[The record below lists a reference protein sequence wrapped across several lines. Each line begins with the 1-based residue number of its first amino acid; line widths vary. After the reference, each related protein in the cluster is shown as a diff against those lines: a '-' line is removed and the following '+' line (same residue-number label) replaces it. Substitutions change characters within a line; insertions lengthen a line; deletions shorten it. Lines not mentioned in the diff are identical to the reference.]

1 MFGLA
6 SFAGLPEIEYTS
18 RVARILVVDDER
30 DVVTLVGFLLKKD
43 GHEVDTAYHGGEAL
57 AKLGLEPAADVKLP
71 ELVIMD
77 VMMPVFDG
85 YTVARRAGE
94 AERTKHVPILM
105 LTAKGQTRE
114 LFEHQPNVAAV
125 LEKPFDPQRLREMV
139 NCIFKP

>member
-1 MFGLA
+1 MEPRLC
-6 SFAGLPEIEYTS
+6 YTP

-43 GHEVDTAYHGGEAL
+43 GHEVETAFHGGEAL
-57 AKLGLEPAADVKLP
+57 ARLGLEPPAETALP
-71 ELVIMD
+71 DLVIMD
-77 VMMPVFDG
+77 VMMPVADG

-94 AERTKHVPILM
+94 DARTRGVPILM
-105 LTAKGQTRE
+105 LTAKGQTRA
-114 LFEHQPNVAAV
+114 LFEGQPNVAAV

>member
-1 MFGLA
+1 M
-6 SFAGLPEIEYTS
+6 EYTS

-43 GHEVDTAYHGGEAL
+43 GHEVDAAYNGGEAL
-57 AKLGLEPAADVKLP
+57 ERLGLEPKGEPALP
-71 ELVIMD
+71 NMVIMD
-77 VMMPVFDG
+77 VMMPVADG

-94 AERTKHVPILM
+94 DLRTKGVPILM

-114 LFEHQPNVAAV
+114 LFEGQANVAAV

-139 NCIFKP
+139 KSILLP

>member
-1 MFGLA
+1 M
-6 SFAGLPEIEYTS
+6 EYTW

-43 GHEVDTAYHGGEAL
+43 GHEVDAAFHGGEAL
-57 AKLGLEPAADVKLP
+57 AKLGLEPASDVTLP
-71 ELVIMD
+71 DLVIMD
-77 VMMPVFDG
+77 VMMPVADG

-94 AERTKHVPILM
+94 GAKTRGVPILM

-114 LFEHQPNVAAV
+114 LFENQPNVAAV

-139 NCIFKP
+139 NCIFRPPLK

>member
-1 MFGLA
+1 M
-6 SFAGLPEIEYTS
+6 EYTW

-43 GHEVDTAYHGGEAL
+43 GHEVDAAFHGGEAL
-57 AKLGLEPAADVKLP
+57 AKLGLEPAADVTLP
-71 ELVIMD
+71 DLVIMD
-77 VMMPVFDG
+77 VMMPVADG

-94 AERTKHVPILM
+94 GAKTRGVPILM

-114 LFEHQPNVAAV
+114 LFENQPNVAAV

-139 NCIFKP
+139 NCIFRPPLK

>member
-1 MFGLA
+1 MA
-6 SFAGLPEIEYTS
+6 REMEYTW

-43 GHEVDTAYHGGEAL
+43 GHEVNTAYHGGEAL
-57 AKLGLEPAADVKLP
+57 AKLGLEPKAEAKLP

-77 VMMPVFDG
+77 VMMPVADG

-94 AERTKHVPILM
+94 DAKTRGGPILM

-114 LFEHQPNVAAV
+114 LFEGQANVAAV

-139 NCIFKP
+139 KSILSP